1 MHFVQAKGILSPKNG
16 MNVYRGCVHGCI
28 YCDSRSS
35 CYQMD
40 HLFEDVAVKINA
52 PELLEA
58 ALSKKRKRF
67 VIFTGSMSD
76 PYNPYEKE
84 LKVTRRCLEVIEKYG
99 FGVSPLTKSDLILRD
114 MELLQRIHRKA
125 RCVVQMTLTTC
136 DEDLCRRIEPHVCT
150 TARRVEVLKAFHQAG
165 IPTAVWIDPLLPFLN
180 DTVENMQGLLD
191 YCIEAGVKAIVTF
204 RLGLTLRDGDRQ
216 YFYKQLDKHFP
227 GLKERYIRTYGE
239 AYELPSPQ
247 EKELWALLEGT
258 CQKAGI
264 LYRPEEAFAWIS
276 AMEEPGGGLRLF

>member
-1 MHFVQAKGILSPKNG
+1 MHFVQAKSILSLKNG

-40 HLFEDVAVKINA
+40 HLFEDVAVKIHA
-52 PELLEA
+52 PELLEE
-58 ALSKKRKRF
+58 ALSKKRKKS
-67 VIFTGSMSD
+67 VLFTGSMSD
-76 PYNPYEKE
+76 PYNPHERE

-114 MELLQRIHRKA
+114 MELLQRIHHKA

-136 DEDLCRRIEPHVCT
+136 DEDLCRIVEPNVCT
-150 TARRVEVLKAFHQAG
+150 TARRAEVLRAFHQAG

-180 DTVENMQGLLD
+180 DTKENMQGLLD

-227 GLKERYIRTYGE
+227 ELKERYIRTYGE
-239 AYELPSPQ
+239 AYELPSPR
-247 EKELWALLEGT
+247 EKELQALLEDT
-258 CQKAGI
+258 CRKAGI
-264 LYRPEEAFAWIS
+264 LFRPEEAFSWIS
-276 AMEEPGGGLRLF
+276 SMEEGRLRLF